1 MADGMILDR
10 PPEGR
15 LDGAGHRFPIRV
27 YYEDTDAGGIVYH
40 AAYLRFAERA
50 RTEMMRLAGIEHDT
64 LLAEHGVMLAVHR
77 CSLEFHRPAR
87 LDDALVVA
95 SRIAAAS
102 GATITIEQQVLRAPD
117 ARPDGRSGAEPD
129 AQPGAA
135 NRDGFLNLVSLTL
148 RLVTLDRQLR
158 PTRLPSALR
167 TVLSKYL

>member
-15 LDGAGHRFPIRV
+15 LDGVGHRFPIRV

-64 LLAEHGVMLAVHR
+64 LLAEHGVILAVHR

-117 ARPDGRSGAEPD
+117 DQPDGRPGAP
-129 AQPGAA
+129 PGAA